1 MFQGT
6 KIFKEYLVK
15 TEGPKTSSR
24 YKGSLTIVIVE
35 LQ

>member
-15 TEGPKTSSR
+15 TEGPKTPS
-24 YKGSLTIVIVE
+24 KGSLTIVIVE